1 MPTLPT
7 LFLDRDGVLNERTPG
22 DYVKHPDAFIPTA
35 GVFEALALLSR
46 LFGRIV
52 VVTNQAGVGR
62 GLMTEAQ
69 LLAVHQKM
77 LDLTAAAGGRIDRA
91 YYCPH
96 RSDAGCGCRKPAP
109 GMALQAQA
117 DFPDIDF
124 RQAWMVGDSASDI
137 EFGQRLGMNTAL
149 ITGKEE
155 ETDLLAG
162 MAIDLRFDSL
172 LAFARHWE
180 YLAW

>member
-1 MPTLPT
+1 MPTLPA

-35 GVFEALALLSR
+35 GVFEALALLNR

-77 LDLTAAAGGRIDRA
+77 LDLTAASGGRIDRA

-96 RSDAGCGCRKPAP
+96 RSAAGCGCRKPAP

-124 RQAWMVGDSASDI
+124 QQAWMVGDSASDI
-137 EFGQRLGMNTAL
+137 EFGQRLGMKTAL

-155 ETDLLAG
+155 ETERLAG

-180 YLAW
+180 RHSG